1 MVRGLCFLCVPVSH
15 GVCFGKLCCSVRFE
29 IEQFLNYPTLT
40 NYARTDAQ
48 RATEK
53 KKRKDKE
60 IELLALGVDND
71 ELEDQDDLKVTQ
83 LLYISI

>member
-1 MVRGLCFLCVPVSH
+1 MTHSI
-15 GVCFGKLCCSVRFE
+15 S
-29 IEQFLNYPTLT
+29 
-40 NYARTDAQ
+40 ARTDAQ

-60 IELLALGVDND
+60 IELLALGVDNN

-83 LLYISI
+83 LLDIRI